1 MKLHYLRDFVSV
13 ARAGGIRAAARKLN
27 LSQPALSKSISQ
39 LEDELG
45 TPLFARTTRGSI
57 LNAYGE
63 RFLVRAEAA
72 MQELARGSDEINQM
86 RGSTGGSVTF
96 AASSVVA
103 MTFLPSA
110 IARFR
115 RRFPNAMVMVR
126 DGTHTLMLHG
136 LSERSLD
143 FAVGPLT
150 SPQVPEDLTVEPLF
164 ENTRCVIG
172 RRGHPLAEATS
183 LKSLVEASWLMT
195 SAIGPQDDE
204 FREIFHQNG
213 LVAPESLIRCESL
226 IALLGLL
233 AGTDFLAFVPRQW
246 AMARITEPVLAAIPI
261 RETILSP
268 TTCLIKPRGL
278 PLTPAAEAL
287 ADAIRNSAMDHARQR
302 MPKQNS

>member
-1 MKLHYLRDFVSV
+1 MKLHNLRDFVTV
-13 ARAGGIRAAARKLN
+13 AKAGGIRAAARKLN

-39 LEDELG
+39 LEAELG
-45 TPLFARTTRGSI
+45 TPLFARSTRGSM

-72 MQELARGSDEINQM
+72 MQELARGSDEISQL

-103 MTFLPSA
+103 MSFLPSA

-115 RRFPNAMVMVR
+115 RRFPEAMVMVR
-126 DGTHTLMLHG
+126 DGTHALMLQG
-136 LSERSLD
+136 LQQRSLD

-172 RRGHPLAEATS
+172 HRDHPLASAKS
-183 LKSLVEASWLMT
+183 LKDLAGASWMMT

-204 FREIFHQNG
+204 FREIFHQHG
-213 LVAPESLIRCESL
+213 LTAPTSLIRCESL

-233 AGTDFLAFVPRQW
+233 AGTDSLAFVPRQW
-246 AMARITEPVLAAIPI
+246 ATARITQPTLTAIPI
-261 RETILSP
+261 REVIPSP
-268 TTCLIKPRGL
+268 TTYLVKPRGM

-287 ADAIRNSAMDHARQR
+287 ADAIRNSAIDYANQR
-302 MPKQNS
+302 I